1 MIEQHS
7 DIAMTILKE
16 ATEIGVKLDQ
26 LREINTEVHFVADE
40 LHGLS
45 WKQEMSEKYIEI
57 AAQTKTEVSELVL
70 IAADTRRQIR
80 DIATE
85 AASVRELIL
94 EVQLMRGEI
103 QAARFGGQP
112 MNEIQGSGGTVM
124 SELQQIRAEIVGARF
139 DTQQVGVHV
148 VAAESKLS
156 FMDFALESLF
166 LYI

>member
-26 LREINTEVHFVADE
+26 LREINTEVHIVVDE
-40 LHGLS
+40 LHGLQ
-45 WKQEMSEKYIEI
+45 KYIEIAAQIQQEMSEKYIEI

-103 QAARFGGQP
+103 QAVRFEASQ
-112 MNEIQGSGGTVM
+112 
-124 SELQQIRAEIVGARF
+124 
-139 DTQQVGVHV
+139 
-148 VAAESKLS
+148 
-156 FMDFALESLF
+156 
-166 LYI
+166 